1 MVPGTRWDRSVLEM
15 WRARFWKTF
24 LRLPTPAEAQSQI
37 DQLQKQLQ
45 Q

>member
-1 MVPGTRWDRSVLEM
+1 MVPGTLLDLVETFELEDS
-15 WRARFWKTF
+15 